1 MVKLVDNEYSGEGD
15 DDGTQRDDLHSHLDF
30 LHPVHHCGAP
40 QLGFIFEQVG
50 RLGLH
55 LVEGELI
62 NGVGKMLD
70 GFGIPSSR
78 TE

>member
-1 MVKLVDNEYSGEGD
+1 MSIVVKVMTTELSGTTCILIWTSF
-15 DDGTQRDDLHSHLDF
+15 TQSTTEAL
-30 LHPVHHCGAP
+30 

-55 LVEGELI
+55 LVEDELI
-62 NGVGKMLD
+62 NGVGKMVD

>member
-1 MVKLVDNEYSGEGD
+1 MSIVVKVMTTELSGTTCILIWTSF
-15 DDGTQRDDLHSHLDF
+15 TQSTTE
-30 LHPVHHCGAP
+30 AP
-40 QLGFIFEQVG
+40 QFIFEQVG

>member
-1 MVKLVDNEYSGEGD
+1 MSIVVKVMTTELSGTTCILIWTSF
-15 DDGTQRDDLHSHLDF
+15 TQSTT
-30 LHPVHHCGAP
+30 VAP

-62 NGVGKMLD
+62 NGVGKMVD

>member
-1 MVKLVDNEYSGEGD
+1 MSIVVKVMTTELSGTTCILIWTSFSQSTTE
-15 DDGTQRDDLHSHLDF
+15 
-30 LHPVHHCGAP
+30 AP

>member
-1 MVKLVDNEYSGEGD
+1 MSIVVKVMTTDLSGTTCILIWTSF
-15 DDGTQRDDLHSHLDF
+15 TQSTT
-30 LHPVHHCGAP
+30 VAP

-55 LVEGELI
+55 LVELI
-62 NGVGKMLD
+62 SGVGKMVD

>member
-1 MVKLVDNEYSGEGD
+1 MSIVVKVMTTELSGTTCILIWTSF
-15 DDGTQRDDLHSHLDF
+15 TQQSTTE
-30 LHPVHHCGAP
+30 AP

-62 NGVGKMLD
+62 NEVGKMLD

-78 TE
+78 FE